1 MLRTSAH
8 PPECVAVGGPQGT
21 RWRRLTPGGPSRTAT
36 WADVKPPLGAPA
48 HRESDRSH
56 GREGWP
62 GWRRGAARLPPLA
75 RTRTDT
81 ARRSLRPVR
90 ELRSQGSL
98 ERLYRSACRGWDGP
112 CPSWRAGGRRTE
124 CQTGSR
130 VGAHRWRGSE
140 RGGQASW
147 AAGTPGGTRDTQLQA
162 RRSTHVQTLAHA
174 CPHSAPSPAALPAR
188 TVRPCTGACFI
199 VQ

>member
-1 MLRTSAH
+1 MEARCG
-8 PPECVAVGGPQGT
+8 PPAPVGEDEDRHGTQERGP
-21 RWRRLTPGGPSRTAT
+21 L
-36 WADVKPPLGAPA
+36 
-48 HRESDRSH
+48 
-56 GREGWP
+56 
-62 GWRRGAARLPPLA
+62 
-75 RTRTDT
+75 
-81 ARRSLRPVR
+81 R

-98 ERLYRSACRGWDGP
+98 ERLYRSACCGRDGP
-112 CPSWRAGGRRTE
+112 GPSWRAGGRRTE
-124 CQTGSR
+124 CQLTGSR

-140 RGGQASW
+140 RGRQASW
-147 AAGTPGGTRDTQLQA
+147 ATSTPGGTRDTQLQA